1 VSGGL
6 FDLIND
12 PVFMAGLEERRRIAA
27 TLADR
32 WGCSLA
38 SAYRH
43 SRAPGQASRTASAKA
58 RNQISMGPD
67 GETT

>member
-1 VSGGL
+1 MSGGL
-6 FDLIND
+6 LDLIND

-38 SAYRH
+38 SAREWLEQEDA
-43 SRAPGQASRTASAKA
+43 RAMELFAIGDTVP
-58 RNQISMGPD
+58 RNILN
-67 GETT
+67 